1 MEKRS
6 VFSFRKGD
14 FFAIILVV
22 LLAAAVLIAYL
33 PGRDTE
39 RDNTVQVYRDNILVR
54 ELPLDTDAEFE
65 VSGEYV
71 NRIVVRDGR
80 VCIEDSDCPG
90 SDCVHSG
97 WIDKGGRSIV
107 CLPNRVEIRISG
119 ESDVDF
125 VVK

>member
-6 VFSFRKGD
+6 FFSFRKGD

-22 LLAAAVLIAYL
+22 LLAAAVLIAYM
-33 PGRDTE
+33 PGKNE
-39 RDNTVQVYRDNILVR
+39 AQEHTVQVYRDNVLIR
-54 ELPLDTDAEFE
+54 ELPLNTDAEFE

-71 NRIVVRDGR
+71 NRIVVQGGR
-80 VCIEDSDCPG
+80 VCIGDSDCPG

-97 WIDKGGRSIV
+97 WIDRGGRSIV

>member
-14 FFAIILVV
+14 ILAIVLVV
-22 LLAAAVLIAYL
+22 LLAAAVLTVYL
-33 PGRDTE
+33 PGRQNE
-39 RDNTVQVYRDNILVR
+39 QDNTVQVYRDNVLLR

-65 VSGEYV
+65 VEGEYV
-71 NRIVVRDGR
+71 NRIVIRDGR
-80 VCIEDSDCPG
+80 VCIEGSDCPG

-97 WIDKGGRSIV
+97 WINKGGRSIV

>member
-6 VFSFRKGD
+6 VFSFRRGD

-22 LLAAAVLIAYL
+22 LLAAAVLIAYM
-33 PGRDTE
+33 PGKNAAQDH
-39 RDNTVQVYRDNILVR
+39 TVQVYKDNVLVR
-54 ELPLDTDAEFE
+54 ELPLDTDAEFD

-71 NRIVVRDGR
+71 NHIVVRGGR
-80 VCIEDSDCPG
+80 VCIEASDCPG

-97 WIDKGGRSIV
+97 WIDRGGRSIV

>member
-14 FFAIILVV
+14 FFAVVLVV
-22 LLAAAVLIAYL
+22 LIALAVLFAYL
-33 PGRDTE
+33 PGQNAAQDS
-39 RDNTVQVYRDNILVR
+39 TVQVLRNNTLIK
-54 ELPLDTDAEFE
+54 ELPLNADAEFE
-65 VSGEYV
+65 ITGEYV
-71 NRIVVRDGR
+71 NRAVIRDGR
-80 VCIEDSDCPG
+80 VCIEASDCPG